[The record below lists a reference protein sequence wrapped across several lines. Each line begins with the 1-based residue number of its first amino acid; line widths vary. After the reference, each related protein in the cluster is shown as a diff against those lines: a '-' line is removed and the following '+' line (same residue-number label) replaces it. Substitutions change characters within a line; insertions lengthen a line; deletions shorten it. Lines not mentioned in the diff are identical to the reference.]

1 MKKFPMTETLFH
13 SSLTSHISLFN
24 ALPALEPDIAAA
36 LDLLR
41 EALLRGNKILIAGNG
56 GSAADAQ
63 HFAAELVGR
72 FQRNRRALPCLALT
86 VDTSNLTAIGN
97 DFGFD
102 EIFARQIEGV
112 GNKGDMFLGLST
124 SGNSANIINAV
135 EAAHAAGLASV
146 GLLGRE
152 GGRLKALM
160 HKSVIIPHAITAR
173 IQEAH
178 IFILH
183 HWAEILERDCA

>member
-1 MKKFPMTETLFH
+1 MNTSLFH
-13 SSLTSHISLFN
+13 SCLTDHIYLFN
-24 ALPALEPDIAAA
+24 ALPALEPDIVAA

-41 EALLRGNKILIAGNG
+41 EALFRGNKILVAGNG

-72 FQRNRRALPCLALT
+72 FQHNRRALPCLALT

-102 EIFARQIEGV
+102 EIFARQIEGL
-112 GNKGDMFLGLST
+112 GNRGDVFLGLST
-124 SGNSANIINAV
+124 SGDSANIVKAV
-135 EAAHAAGLASV
+135 EAAQAADMPTV
-146 GLLGRE
+146 GLLGRD
-152 GGRLKALM
+152 GGALKALM
-160 HKSVIIPHAITAR
+160 RETIIVPHQVTAR

-183 HWAEILERDCA
+183 YWAKILERECA

>member
-1 MKKFPMTETLFH
+1 MTDSPFQ
-13 SSLTSHISLFN
+13 SNLTSHVALLN
-24 ALPALEPDIAAA
+24 ALPALEPDIAAV
-36 LDLLR
+36 LGLLR
-41 EALLRGNKILIAGNG
+41 EALLRGNKILVAGNG

-63 HFAAELVGR
+63 HFTGELVGS

-102 EIFARQIEGV
+102 EVFARQIEGL
-112 GNKGDMFLGLST
+112 GNKGDVFLGLST
-124 SGNSANIINAV
+124 SGNSANIIKAT
-135 EAAHAAGLASV
+135 EAAHVAGLAV
-146 GLLGRE
+146 AGLLGRD
-152 GGRLKALM
+152 GGALKSLM
-160 HKSVIIPHAITAR
+160 RETVIVPHMVTAR

-183 HWAEILERDCA
+183 YWAEMLERDCA

>member
-1 MKKFPMTETLFH
+1 MSISPFH
-13 SSLTSHISLFN
+13 SSLASHIDLFN
-24 ALPALEPDIAAA
+24 SIPTLEPDITAT

-41 EALLRGNKILIAGNG
+41 KALLCGNKILVAGNG

-63 HFAAELVGR
+63 HFTGELVGR
-72 FQRNRRALPCLALT
+72 FQLDRRALPCLTLS

-97 DFGFD
+97 DFGF
-102 EIFARQIEGV
+102 EEVFARQIEALG
-112 GNKGDMFLGLST
+112 KCGDILLAIST
-124 SGNSANIINAV
+124 SGNSANLAK
-135 EAAHAAGLASV
+135 AAQTAQAIGMTTV

-152 GGRLKALM
+152 GGSLKAMM
-160 HKSVIIPHAITAR
+160 HKSVTIPHMVTAR

-183 HWAEILERDCA
+183 YWAEILERDCA

>member
-1 MKKFPMTETLFH
+1 MTASPLHT
-13 SSLTSHISLFN
+13 SLADHLALFN
-24 ALPALEPDIAAA
+24 ALPALEPDIVAV
-36 LDLLR
+36 LGLLR

-97 DFGFD
+97 DFGF
-102 EIFARQIEGV
+102 EEVFARQIEGL
-112 GNKGDMFLGLST
+112 GNRGDVFLGLST
-124 SGNSANIINAV
+124 SGDSANIIKAV
-135 EAAHAAGLASV
+135 QAADAAGLASA
-146 GLLGRE
+146 GLLGRD
-152 GGRLKALM
+152 GGALKSLVREA
-160 HKSVIIPHAITAR
+160 VIVPHTVTAR
-173 IQEAH
+173 IQETH

-183 HWAEILERDCA
+183 HWAEILEKDCA

>member
-1 MKKFPMTETLFH
+1 MDLF
-13 SSLTSHISLFN
+13 S
-24 ALPALEPDIAAA
+24 ALPALEPDIDAA
-36 LDLLR
+36 LGLLR
-41 EALLRGNKILIAGNG
+41 ESLLRGNKILVAGNG

-63 HFAAELVGR
+63 HFTGELVGR

-102 EIFARQIEGV
+102 EVFARQIEAL
-112 GNKGDMFLGLST
+112 GNNGDVFLGLST
-124 SGNSANIINAV
+124 SGDSANIIKAV
-135 EAAHAAGLASV
+135 EAAQAADMPTV
-146 GLLGRE
+146 GLLGK
-152 GGRLKALM
+152 GGGALKALM
-160 HKSVIIPHAITAR
+160 HKTVAVPHMVTAR

-183 HWAEILERDCA
+183 YWAEILEKDCV

>member
-1 MKKFPMTETLFH
+1 MPTTLFH
-13 SSLTSHISLFN
+13 SALTDHTSLFN
-24 ALPALEPDIAAA
+24 ALPALEPDIAAT

-41 EALLRGNKILIAGNG
+41 EALLRGNKILVAGNG

-63 HFAAELVGR
+63 HFAAELVGC

-102 EIFARQIEGV
+102 EIFARQIEGL
-112 GNKGDMFLGLST
+112 GSRGDVFLGLST
-124 SGNSANIINAV
+124 SGDSANIIKAV
-135 EAAHAAGLASV
+135 QAAHAAGLATA
-146 GLLGRE
+146 GLLGRD
-152 GGRLKALM
+152 GGALNTLM
-160 HKSVIIPHAITAR
+160 SKTVIVPHTVTAR

-183 HWAEILERDCA
+183 YWAEILEKDCA

>member
-1 MKKFPMTETLFH
+1 MTTSLF
-13 SSLTSHISLFN
+13 HISLTDHVSMFN
-24 ALPALEPDIAAA
+24 ALYALEPNIDAT
-36 LDLLR
+36 LSLLR
-41 EALLRGNKILIAGNG
+41 ETLRRGNKIFIAGNG

-102 EIFARQIEGV
+102 EIFARQIEGLA
-112 GNKGDMFLGLST
+112 NRGDVFLGLST
-124 SGNSANIINAV
+124 SGNSANIIKAV
-135 EAAHAAGLASV
+135 EAAHVAGLAAT
-146 GLLGRE
+146 GLLGRD
-152 GGRLKALM
+152 GGVLKTLM
-160 HKSVIIPHAITAR
+160 RNAIIVPHMATAR

-183 HWAEILERDCA
+183 YWAEILERDCT